1 MQRLPRPLVSSFLEA
16 MVLMV
21 MNTASQS
28 QLLHVTTIPNGLSLM
43 DCKHLD
49 MLTELLSTTKKSML
63 LEGATISKFKALN
76 YITSETTGICENH
89 FQGIPKSGA

>member
-63 LEGATISKFKALN
+63 SEEATISKFKALN
-76 YITSETTGICENH
+76 YCENH